1 MVRHHVG
8 HDANADGASPR
19 TQCCKCRI
27 ATELLVDNVFGNGVG
42 GTLSIKISSTH
53 LHGARRGAAAP
64 DADRPECADAALR
77 KKLQLLFRDLIEAT
91 NRCAVALR
99 ELREPD
105 EEMLRLNDDL
115 AHPGGIAA
123 VARWLRGA
131 EGRLLP
137 ANHRNASDL

>member
-1 MVRHHVG
+1 
-8 HDANADGASPR
+8 
-19 TQCCKCRI
+19 
-27 ATELLVDNVFGNGVG
+27 
-42 GTLSIKISSTH
+42 
-53 LHGARRGAAAP
+53 
-64 DADRPECADAALR
+64 
-77 KKLQLLFRDLIEAT
+77 LQLLFRDLIEAT

-105 EEMLRLNDDL
+105 EEVFCLNDDL